1 MTAQNEIRVVLG
13 VVLVVFCVCSTR
25 MCEVIF
31 ERGSGVKTLAD
42 LDAGLWDLL
51 LVLKWLPW
59 LPRACRRNQG
69 QSRYRFRRSSILAT
83 R

>member
-1 MTAQNEIRVVLG
+1 MWFLRARLSDV
-13 VVLVVFCVCSTR
+13 
-25 MCEVIF
+25 CEVIF
-31 ERGSGVKTLAD
+31 VRASGVKTLDD

-69 QSRYRFRRSSILAT
+69 PSRGRFRRSSILAT